1 MKLDFQ
7 QLMREAT
14 RLTQAGDLSGSM
26 AAIQA
31 ALSGSA
37 PTPPQDGEVIDVAS
51 RWVDEAPRTREEAL
65 SSFTAG
71 SFRNRAGARDYKL
84 FIPPVL
90 AGQPRALIV
99 MLHGCTQNPDD
110 FATGTRMNALAAT
123 HNALVLYPAQDQA
136 ANPQGCWNWFKHSHQ
151 MRERGE
157 PSILAELTREIIA
170 SHEVDA
176 TRVFIA
182 GLSAGGAMA
191 AIMGAAYPDL
201 FAGVGVHS
209 GLAAGAAK
217 DLSSALAAMKRAP
230 AHALTSTVP
239 TIVFHGDADATVHC
253 GNGAR
258 VAAAHSQPS
267 AVETQQVQQGGRNC
281 TRALHRLPGGRVIAE
296 HWLIHGAGHAWSG
309 GAPAGSYTDGRG
321 PNASREM
328 LRFFFE
334 QGLPAR

>member
-7 QLMREAT
+7 QLMRDAT

-26 AAIQA
+26 DAIRA
-31 ALSGSA
+31 ALGGAAAAKDDSS
-37 PTPPQDGEVIDVAS
+37 TVIDVDA
-51 RWVDEAPRTREEAL
+51 RWVDGPAEPAAG
-65 SSFTAG
+65 SNFKAG
-71 SFRNRAGARDYKL
+71 SFRNRAGVRQHKL
-84 FIPPVL
+84 FIPPL
-90 AGQPRALIV
+90 LPGRPRALIV

-110 FATGTRMNALAAT
+110 FAAGTRMNELAAA

-151 MRERGE
+151 TRERGE
-157 PSILAELTREIIA
+157 PLILAELTREIIA
-170 SHEVDA
+170 SHGVDT

-191 AIMGAAYPDL
+191 AIMSSAYPEL
-201 FAGVGVHS
+201 FAAVGVHS

-217 DLSSALAAMKRAP
+217 DLPSALAAMKRAP
-230 AHALTSTVP
+230 AHAVASTVP

-258 VAAAHSQPS
+258 VAAAHGQR
-267 AVETQQVQQGGRNC
+267 AAIETQQVQQGGRNC
-281 TRALHRLPGGRVIAE
+281 SRSLHRLPDGRVIAE
-296 HWLIHGAGHAWSG
+296 HWLVHGAGHAWSG

-321 PNASREM
+321 PDASREM

-334 QGLPAR
+334 QGEAAR

>member
-37 PTPPQDGEVIDVAS
+37 PTRPPDDKVIDVAS
-51 RWVDEAPRTREEAL
+51 RWVDEEPRAREEAL
-65 SSFTAG
+65 SSFSAG
-71 SFRNRAGARDYKL
+71 SFRNTAGARDYKL
-84 FIPPVL
+84 FIPPRL
-90 AGQPRALIV
+90 PDQPRALIV

-110 FATGTRMNALAAT
+110 FAVGTRMNALAAA

-136 ANPQGCWNWFKHSHQ
+136 ANPQGCWSWFKHSHQ
-151 MRERGE
+151 TRERGE

-170 SHEVDA
+170 SHGVDA

-191 AIMGAAYPDL
+191 AIMGAAYPEL
-201 FAGVGVHS
+201 FAAVGVHS

-217 DLSSALAAMKRAP
+217 DLPSALAAMKRAP
-230 AHALTSTVP
+230 AQSLASTLP
-239 TIVFHGDADATVHC
+239 TIVFHGDVDATVDC
-253 GNGAR
+253 SNGAQ
-258 VAAAHSQPS
+258 VAAAHSQPA
-267 AVETQQVQQGGRNC
+267 AVEMQQVRQGGRDC
-281 TRALHRLPGGRVIAE
+281 TRALHRRPDGRVIAE
-296 HWLIHGAGHAWSG
+296 HWLVHGAGHAWSG

-321 PNASREM
+321 PDASREM